1 MFLKATRKTVRG
13 KTYTNHLLVES
24 INTPNGPRH
33 HTICSLGALQPA
45 PREDWLAL
53 AHKLQAALSGQQAL
67 LPNREIDSLRQQV
80 ETHRLSAPG
89 PEKLIVIP
97 DQIEIAEAREAG
109 SVYVGHQMWRRLQ
122 LDAILHKAGL
132 DERSRRLTEVMTINR
147 LVAPCSEHAMP
158 DWVRRTALADL
169 LHADFGGLNDETL
182 YRNLDRLHP
191 QRALIEGELAAR
203 EKELFALPESIYLY
217 DLTSTYFEGL
227 ALGNK
232 KAKRGYSR
240 DQRPD
245 CKQVVVGLVLD
256 GDGFPKAHEVFDGNR
271 TDSTTIEDMLT
282 ALEKRVGKK
291 EGVTVT
297 VDRGMSYPKNLA
309 QIQGRGYRYLVAAQS
324 EERWEHEAEFIEESG
339 WEEIVREPSP
349 TNPGQKKTQ
358 VRVKQCLTGEEVH
371 VLCLSEQ
378 RKEKDRGIR
387 EQQEK
392 RLLADLE
399 SMSRGIT
406 KRKKKP
412 RTEAEVNQSIGRL
425 RERYSRVGRYYQIGY
440 QAEGRV
446 LTWAVDSEKKRRAEQ
461 LDGSY
466 VLKTDRRDLTKEEIW
481 RQYMLLTRVESAF
494 RAMKS
499 PLLERP
505 IFHQLASRVETHI
518 FLCVLAYHLLA
529 TVERTFLDQGVHTS
543 WATLREQL
551 ATHQV
556 VTVVLPTSDGQQIR
570 VRRATNPEPEHRRI
584 YQVLRISDQILD
596 PAQNRPIVTERAGK

>member
-24 INTPNGPRH
+24 ISTPDGPRH
-33 HTICSLGALQPA
+33 RTICSLGSLEPA
-45 PREDWLAL
+45 PRPYWLGL
-53 AHKLQAALSGQQAL
+53 AHKLEAALSGQQSL
-67 LPNREIDSLRQQV
+67 LPNAELDSLRQRIEAQPPS
-80 ETHRLSAPG
+80 HSSAEPVS
-89 PEKLIVIP
+89 VILE
-97 DQIEIAEAREAG
+97 QIEVTEARQAG

-122 LDAILHKAGL
+122 LDAILRKAGL
-132 DERSRRLTEVMTINR
+132 NQRARLLTEVMTINR
-147 LVAPCSEHAMP
+147 LVAPSSEHAMP

-169 LHADFGGLNDETL
+169 LHADFRRLNDEAL

-217 DLTSTYFEGL
+217 DLTSTYFEGQ
-227 ALGNK
+227 ALSNE

-271 TDSTTIEDMLT
+271 NDSTTVDDMLA

-291 EGVTVT
+291 AGATVT
-297 VDRGMSYPKNLA
+297 VDRGMAYDKNIE
-309 QIQGRGYRYLVAAQS
+309 QIRGRGYHYLVAARP
-324 EERWEHEAEFIEESG
+324 EERWEHEQAFVEESD
-339 WEEIVREPSP
+339 WEEIVRPPSP

-358 VRVKQCLTGEEVH
+358 VRLKQCLAGEEVH

-378 RKEKDRGIR
+378 RKEKDRAIR
-387 EQQEK
+387 ELQEK
-392 RLLADLE
+392 RLLANLE
-399 SMSRGIT
+399 SMSRGMA

-412 RTEAEVNQSIGRL
+412 RTEAEMNQAIGRL
-425 RERYSRVGRYYQIGY
+425 RERYSRVGRYYQIRY
-440 QAEGRV
+440 EAERRA
-446 LTWAVDSEKKRRAEQ
+446 LIWAVDGEWKHRAER

-466 VLKTDRRDLTKEEIW
+466 VLKTDRRDMSKEEIW
-481 RQYMLLTRVESAF
+481 RQYILLTRVESAF

-505 IFHQLASRVETHI
+505 IFHQLADRVEAHI

-529 TVERTFLDQGVHTS
+529 TVEKTFLDQGVHTS
-543 WATLREQL
+543 WASLREQL

-556 VTVVLPTSDGQQIR
+556 VTVVLPTSDGQQICIR
-570 VRRATNPEPEHRRI
+570 KATTPEPEHKQI
-584 YQVLRISDQILD
+584 YQVLRISDEILD
-596 PAQNRPIVTERAGK
+596 PAQSRPIVTERSCK